1 MSKLIFKHLPRMFG
15 RCKGTFRN
23 IIIFQNQTFF
33 KYFRQRYI
41 SLAPPTERSYGVV
54 VVGNVYKLRKLLDI
68 YFVKHVTMSRLQF
81 SIGGHPWWT
90 WWTGFFRVELYSMH
104 LSDLVST
111 LNFQKARVGK
121 YLWK

>member
-1 MSKLIFKHLPRMFG
+1 MHWKQHDTPCERSLMSKLIFKHLPRMFG

-68 YFVKHVTMSRLQF
+68 YFVKHVTMSHEHRG
-81 SIGGHPWWT
+81 S
-90 WWTGFFRVELYSMH
+90 SMV
-104 LSDLVST
+104 DVVDRI
-111 LNFQKARVGK
+111 F
-121 YLWK
+121 

>member
-1 MSKLIFKHLPRMFG
+1 MFG

-54 VVGNVYKLRKLLDI
+54 GNIYKLR
-68 YFVKHVTMSRLQF
+68 
-81 SIGGHPWWT
+81 
-90 WWTGFFRVELYSMH
+90 EL
-104 LSDLVST
+104 
-111 LNFQKARVGK
+111 K
-121 YLWK
+121 YVFC